1 MDSITVCLTFIYY
14 PAPSLTAYPSQVIYR
29 GGSLTFLCYSDVPR
43 LTLSLCR
50 DCNTYPQ
57 IIESKIPDT
66 DVAEFNIKN
75 LKYEHGGDY
84 CCFVRAQSSSSPYS
98 NILRIEVTDLKKP
111 EISWKKHDAE
121 KGVNIITCTAP
132 ELHEDYTIKYFSL
145 YENMNPVSNYNAEQN
160 VLKMTF
166 TQCVND
172 LSYYRCVYVINAK
185 RSSDYQ
191 IKSPVSESLQTNK
204 DGEDDKFIV
213 EDSEDDTFIA
223 KDLRRPRDRIPRYV
237 RPVSMATPRSNRSSP
252 PLPLTLLECRQ
263 EDSGTEEEVPDIQD
277 DPVPGDVAE
286 PPLSPAGAEEEV
298 ARVEYGEDDKFIAK
312 DYLIPVI
319 AAVCSIL
326 LLIFVGVIVFYI
338 VRKSNR
344 AKEKLHCSQI
354 PLEDKVPHAKEPT
367 YCSVDE
373 NISREKPDV
382 PMERQEEDVKDAD
395 VVTYAV
401 LNKEALNKN
410 RKSLDTKLEDSSF
423 YAEVR
428 K

>member
-1 MDSITVCLTFIYY
+1 MDSITVCLTFICFLLAGFVDAQYY

-223 KDLRRPRDRIPRYV
+223 KD
-237 RPVSMATPRSNRSSP
+237 
-252 PLPLTLLECRQ
+252 
-263 EDSGTEEEVPDIQD
+263 
-277 DPVPGDVAE
+277 
-286 PPLSPAGAEEEV
+286 
-298 ARVEYGEDDKFIAK
+298 GEDDKFIAK

>member
-1 MDSITVCLTFIYY
+1 MDSITVCLTFICFLLAGFVDAQYY

-98 NILRIEVTDLKKP
+98 NILRIEVT
-111 EISWKKHDAE
+111 
-121 KGVNIITCTAP
+121 
-132 ELHEDYTIKYFSL
+132 
-145 YENMNPVSNYNAEQN
+145 
-160 VLKMTF
+160 
-166 TQCVND
+166 
-172 LSYYRCVYVINAK
+172 
-185 RSSDYQ
+185 
-191 IKSPVSESLQTNK
+191 
-204 DGEDDKFIV
+204 
-213 EDSEDDTFIA
+213 DSEDDTFIA